1 MKTTTKSTK
10 TAKTIKAKNQDEL
23 NELMAKQCSFSE
35 AVKGVKDELKRIYPE
50 DVFLCFSAEHGENGK
65 AGMASVNHFGNEDLT
80 RQLITLLMT
89 RDSFVLDTIQKA
101 WLGWILIQD
110 PKNKSE
116 AFIRV
121 FNAVIDYAKSKG
133 LDTSD
138 IHYID
143 ERQKPEYEIGQNL
156 KKADNLEMYLTILE
170 KEQQRVKSY
179 MNPANRITLL
189 NAEIKRLRRAGDMAM
204 VAHKTVELNSIL
216 DAEKERKEKEKRKAE
231 NLAKKREAARKAT
244 AAWVEKCR
252 LKREEKEEAARKA
265 EQAELDRQQGYKQ
278 FQPGKA
284 AKKKM
289 QKIAERQAER
299 NARKK
304 KGKEGDS
311 FRTVKNACSLG
322 R

>member
-1 MKTTTKSTK
+1 METTKATK
-10 TAKTIKAKNQDEL
+10 TKTKSKKVKAKTQDEL

-143 ERQKPEYEIGQNL
+143 EHQKPEYEIGQNL

-170 KEQQRVKSY
+170 KELQRVKSY

-204 VAHKTVELNSIL
+204 VAKKTVELNAIL
-216 DAEKERKEKEKRKAE
+216 DAEKERKEAEIRKAE
-231 NLAKKREAARKAT
+231 WRKKMLVNLANGRAIRAANLEKKK
-244 AAWVEKCR
+244 
-252 LKREEKEEAARKA
+252 
-265 EQAELDRQQGYKQ
+265 QAELDRQRGRQQ

-311 FRTVKNACSLG
+311 FHAVRNACSLG